1 MSPELVSLH
10 AVTVIQS
17 DRAAMGDGVEAEFSG
32 VQGLTWPNIFS
43 PTKGEELTKQ
53 Q

>member
-1 MSPELVSLH
+1 MSPELIPFH

-32 VQGLTWPNIFS
+32 VQGLTRPNIFS
-43 PTKGEELTKQ
+43 PAKGEELAKQ